1 MEEDTLKME
10 KIDWLSRF
18 MTGKK
23 KYSAAII
30 IPIVVAI
37 INMLATAGFV
47 STETAEGLGSLATE
61 FLPTL
66 VALFGGIAYTV
77 VEGINDNTRAK
88 NSTVAVTAGQT
99 VPSAPENTSQPALMQ
114 PQEVKTEISMPFDRE
129 SFMNMV
135 EENVVKD
142 FGVRNACTLYYE
154 ARRVL
159 REYVRFNNNQ
169 ALKDCWKF
177 IGTLASNAF
186 AEIWK
191 QSYDNALIHLND
203 DSTCTYPNLE
213 YKAIQEGMAHYAIL
227 QEYKEVQEIIETL

>member
-1 MEEDTLKME
+1 MENT
-10 KIDWLSRF
+10 DWLSRF

-47 STETAEGLGSLATE
+47 STETAEGLGSLVTE
-61 FLPTL
+61 FLPTF

-88 NSTVAVTAGQT
+88 NNAVTAVTGQT
-99 VPSAPENTSQPALMQ
+99 VLAAAENSSQPALMQ
-114 PQEVKTEISMPFDRE
+114 PQDTKSEISVPFDKE

-135 EENVVKD
+135 EEKVVRD

-169 ALKDCWKF
+169 ALKDCW
-177 IGTLASNAF
+177 AF
-186 AEIWK
+186 MGNLVEKAFEEIWR
-191 QSYDNALIHLND
+191 QSYDDALIHLND

-227 QEYKEVQEIIETL
+227 QEYKEVQEIIESLS

>member
-1 MEEDTLKME
+1 ME
-10 KIDWLSRF
+10 KADWLSRF
-18 MTGKK
+18 MSGKK
-23 KYSAAII
+23 KYSAAIV

-47 STETAEGLGSLATE
+47 STETAEGLGSIVTE

-88 NSTVAVTAGQT
+88 KSMVSEAAGQT
-99 VPSAPENTSQPALMQ
+99 IPPPVENASQAALVQ
-114 PQEVKTEISMPFDRE
+114 PQEEKTETPIPFDKE

-135 EENVVKD
+135 EENVVRD

-159 REYVRFNNNQ
+159 REYIRLNNNR
-169 ALKDCWKF
+169 ALQDCWSF
-177 IGTLASNAF
+177 IGTLVSKAF
-186 AEIWK
+186 EEIWK
-191 QSYDNALIHLND
+191 QSYDDALIHLND
-203 DSTCTYPNLE
+203 DTSCTYPNLE
-213 YKAIQEGMAHYAIL
+213 YKAIQEGMSHYAIL
-227 QEYKEVQEIIETL
+227 LEYKEVQEIIESL

>member
-1 MEEDTLKME
+1 ME
-10 KIDWLSRF
+10 KTDWLSRF

-47 STETAEGLGSLATE
+47 STETAEGLGSLVTD
-61 FLPTL
+61 FFPTL

-88 NSTVAVTAGQT
+88 NSTVVAATGQT
-99 VPSAPENTSQPALMQ
+99 VPAATENTSQPALMQ
-114 PQEVKTEISMPFDRE
+114 PQEAKTEIALPFDKE
-129 SFMNMV
+129 SFMGIV

-142 FGVRNACTLYYE
+142 FGVRNACTIYYE

-169 ALKDCWKF
+169 ALKDCWTF
-177 IGTLASNAF
+177 IGNLVDKAF
-186 AEIWK
+186 EEIWR
-191 QSYDNALIHLND
+191 QSYDDALIHLND

-213 YKAIQEGMAHYAIL
+213 YKAIQQGMAHYAIL
-227 QEYKEVQEIIETL
+227 QEYREVQEIFESLS